1 MRPEINHAM
10 RPNLLIDEVETQS
23 CVTASAPLSTIEA
36 LDDALIAGFTP
47 VEIARMTDDELVR
60 AIRAARLP
68 LRAGTDEH
76 LAFHDRRTLERLAY
90 LARRCCQTRTS
101 GAIVQQAFVNGG
113 E

>member
-1 MRPEINHAM
+1 MKPEADHTM
-10 RPNLLIDEVETQS
+10 SPNFLFAEVEANPR
-23 CVTASAPLSTIEA
+23 ASDSPSRAASET

-47 VEIARMTDDELVR
+47 VEIAQMTDDELVR

-68 LRAGTDEH
+68 LRGGIDVH
-76 LAFHDRRTLERLAY
+76 LEFHDRRTLERLAH

-101 GAIVQQAFVNGG
+101 AAAVQPTVSWGG